1 MNIEQSLKPCPLC
14 GKPVQVALCG
24 DYERQWYTVIRGK
37 DKDSCQCR
45 ISFESRSF
53 DPELASDEVKKII
66 ELEMIDN
73 WNTRAK

>member
-24 DYERQWYTVIRGK
+24 DYERQYFMVTRGK
-37 DKDSCQCR
+37 GKDGCKCR
-45 ISFESRSF
+45 IFFESKSF
-53 DPELASDEVKKII
+53 DPELETDEDVKKI

-73 WNTRAK
+73 WNKRVK